1 MKIFFAPELLKI
13 YPAASENILR
23 LAQSEVPQ

>member
-1 MKIFFAPELLKI
+1 MKIFFAPVLLKI

-23 LAQSEVPQ
+23 FADSEVSR